1 MSESFLVMGLLSV
14 VGGYL
19 DAYTYLCRGG
29 VFANAQTGN
38 IAALGFHI
46 VDGQWYDV
54 WHRVLMIGCF
64 ISGILL
70 CDFIESKLKQSE
82 QLHWRQIVVLAEAV
96 VIGVISFIP
105 GGAWDMVCNA
115 AVSFVCAMQVE
126 CFRKVR
132 GVNVASTMCTGSLRS
147 GTQQLYKF
155 LKQHNRQSLYNCLK
169 YYTMI
174 LLFVCGVVIGAA
186 LTNVWNIHAAL
197 VCSGVLFL
205 VFGLLFIKQNNAA

>member
-82 QLHWRQIVVLAEAV
+82 QLHWRQIVV
-96 VIGVISFIP
+96 
-105 GGAWDMVCNA
+105 
-115 AVSFVCAMQVE
+115 
-126 CFRKVR
+126 
-132 GVNVASTMCTGSLRS
+132 
-147 GTQQLYKF
+147 
-155 LKQHNRQSLYNCLK
+155 
-169 YYTMI
+169 
-174 LLFVCGVVIGAA
+174 
-186 LTNVWNIHAAL
+186 
-197 VCSGVLFL
+197 
-205 VFGLLFIKQNNAA
+205 